1 MNKSSK
7 LLSILQR
14 LHEGESFD
22 ALALEVA
29 NIGEITPD
37 DLAAA
42 EDLLAKSGVSIE
54 EIQRLSTEHT
64 RLAEK
69 AMTTANAKRVDKIPG
84 HPAYVFLGEN
94 KGLEKFITEEFRP
107 KLSAYISS
115 LNVSDLVQLQAETEV
130 LERVILHYDR
140 KENVFFPYLENAGV
154 TVPPQVMWGVD
165 DVIRSLLGVLK
176 QAVSEDPA
184 NATRI
189 DLVAN
194 RLLTQIEEMI
204 VKENEILM
212 PMLLTHMKEA
222 DWVLAA
228 QESTIIGYVFNQG
241 IEGAS
246 NSDAQT
252 WLNEHLGEREA
263 LPEKEEGKIQL
274 PSGNL
279 TVEQLNAMLNT
290 LPTDLT
296 FTDENDI
303 IQYYSEGKHQVFTRT
318 RTIIGRDLYLC
329 HPPALVPTI
338 KKLIGE
344 FRSGEKDEEV
354 VAIRK
359 GNLINLVRYYAVRDG
374 EGKYMG
380 CVEVT
385 EEISGTLEMLNL

>member
-1 MNKSSK
+1 MNKGNT

-14 LHEGESFD
+14 LHEGESLE
-22 ALALEVA
+22 ALASEIET
-29 NIGEITPD
+29 IGDISPD
-37 DLAAA
+37 EWAKA
-42 EDLLAKSGVSIE
+42 EDLLANSGVSID

-64 RLAEK
+64 NLAEK
-69 AMTTANAKRVDKIPG
+69 VITTADAMRVDKIPG
-84 HPAYVFLGEN
+84 HPAFVFIGEN
-94 KGLEKFITEEFRP
+94 KGLSLYIESAFRS
-107 KLSAYISS
+107 KLSAYVAS
-115 LNVSDLVQLQAETEV
+115 LSDADLVQLKAETEV

-140 KENVFFPYLENAGV
+140 KENVFFPYLENAGI

-194 RLLTQIEEMI
+194 RVLTQIEEMI
-204 VKENEILM
+204 VKENEVLM

-252 WLNEHLGEREA
+252 WLNAHLGEKEA